1 MKILDLTAKDT
12 KETDTKNLSKN
23 GLFQERKKTQG
34 IFKQAK

>member
-1 MKILDLTAKDT
+1 MKIRDLTAKDT

-34 IFKQAK
+34 ISKQTR

>member
-1 MKILDLTAKDT
+1 MKIRDLIQKDT
-12 KETDTKNLSKN
+12 KETDIKNLSKN